1 MCEPYF
7 ALSVTERCNPNAD
20 IAFLVDSSGSISR
33 ENYEKVKTFVSNLAA
48 SFNISP
54 GGSRVAVVLYSTGAT
69 TAIKFDD
76 FTSADSFE
84 RAVKLLK
91 HERGFTRI
99 DLALQRTYYDLF
111 GRRGSSR
118 YEVPKIAF
126 LITDGKQTED
136 SQALSLGKMARLIK
150 DQRVRIVA
158 IGVGKQVETQEL
170 MTIATNEKD
179 VIQADTFDNLL
190 EKVQPIAESAC
201 ESFLGNSP
209 LFITEK

>member
-1 MCEPYF
+1 M
-7 ALSVTERCNPNAD
+7 
-20 IAFLVDSSGSISR
+20 
-33 ENYEKVKTFVSNLAA
+33 
-48 SFNISP
+48 
-54 GGSRVAVVLYSTGAT
+54 AVVLYSTGAT

-99 DLALQRTYYDLF
+99 DLALQRAYYDLF

-179 VIQADTFDNLL
+179 VIQADTFDDLL